1 MPNSQKTCLTTLSI
15 LFLIAIGAPHL
26 YAQDAALADDLN
38 NGLEANYV
46 FMDTDI
52 NKDGTLDRD
61 EFVAF
66 AATKAQKGDEHY
78 RALVVSGDYDNQFNT
93 LDYNADGVLDLEEI
107 KRQDAIDLIKEDDL
121 QDEDLTVSDREE

>member
-15 LFLIAIGAPHL
+15 LFLTAIGATPL
-26 YAQDAALADDLN
+26 YAQDAMSDDVDS
-38 NGLEANYV
+38 GLEANYI

-52 NKDGTLDRD
+52 NKDGSLDRE

-93 LDYNADGVLDLEEI
+93 LDYNADGVLSLEEI
-107 KRQDAIDLIKEDDL
+107 KRPDMVDITEEDGLQNEDAPVPED
-121 QDEDLTVSDREE
+121 EG